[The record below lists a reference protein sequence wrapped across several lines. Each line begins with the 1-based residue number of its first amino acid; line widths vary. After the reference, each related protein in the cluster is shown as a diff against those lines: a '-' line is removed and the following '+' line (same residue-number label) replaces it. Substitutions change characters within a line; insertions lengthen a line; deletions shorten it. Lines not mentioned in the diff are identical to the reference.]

1 MVSIG
6 LLITTMDAGGLAI
19 ALPTFTQVFGEPPE
33 TVLWVILGYSL
44 VYTGFTLTAGRLS
57 DMLGR
62 RLVLTVGFVI
72 LVFSLLAASL
82 APDLWPLVAARAFHA
97 LGGAIVIG
105 TGPGI
110 IAEVFPDR
118 ERGRALGLL
127 ESVVGAGLMFGPVV
141 GGLLLDSLGWRAIFY
156 VRVPLAALGALLA
169 WRVLRDGE
177 RPATPPRFDIGGS
190 VTLFLALSALMLA
203 INRGH
208 SLGWI
213 SPAILGLAA
222 LSIASG
228 AAFFT
233 IQRRITQPVIDLGLF
248 RSRVFSAYVVVIVCY
263 FVTFAAIPLLL
274 PFLLVQGSG
283 LSSAEAGLFLVVI
296 PLLMLIISP
305 ITGALSDKLG
315 SWLMAWMGMGVASAG
330 IMLLSRVDASAAAPE
345 VLWRLGVLGVGTG
358 LFLTPAYSAIMGGAP
373 PERRR
378 SVSALIATL
387 RSVGMALGQ
396 ASAATI
402 FAMQREAYEMDLAG
416 TFSGAELI
424 RQALIGGFQDALL
437 LISAVGVLGAL
448 IVFMFGRQRQTAGAA
463 PRH

>member
-1 MVSIG
+1 MVSTG

-44 VYTGFTLTAGRLS
+44 VYTGFTLTAGRLA

-82 APDLWPLVAARAFHA
+82 APGLWPLVAARAFHA

-213 SPAILGLAA
+213 SRPSWAWLPLASPAA
-222 LSIASG
+222 
-228 AAFFT
+228 
-233 IQRRITQPVIDLGLF
+233 RP
-248 RSRVFSAYVVVIVCY
+248 FS
-263 FVTFAAIPLLL
+263 
-274 PFLLVQGSG
+274 
-283 LSSAEAGLFLVVI
+283 
-296 PLLMLIISP
+296 
-305 ITGALSDKLG
+305 
-315 SWLMAWMGMGVASAG
+315 
-330 IMLLSRVDASAAAPE
+330 LSRDGS
-345 VLWRLGVLGVGTG
+345 RN
-358 LFLTPAYSAIMGGAP
+358 
-373 PERRR
+373 
-378 SVSALIATL
+378 
-387 RSVGMALGQ
+387 Q
-396 ASAATI
+396 
-402 FAMQREAYEMDLAG
+402 
-416 TFSGAELI
+416 
-424 RQALIGGFQDALL
+424 
-437 LISAVGVLGAL
+437 
-448 IVFMFGRQRQTAGAA
+448 
-463 PRH
+463 